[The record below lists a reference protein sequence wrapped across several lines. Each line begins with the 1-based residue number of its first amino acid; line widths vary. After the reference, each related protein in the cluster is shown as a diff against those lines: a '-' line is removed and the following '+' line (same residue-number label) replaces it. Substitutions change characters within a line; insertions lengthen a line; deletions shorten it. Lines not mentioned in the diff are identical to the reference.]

1 MANKERKDLNTT
13 NGDLGND
20 YATSSVPI
28 SQRRGFF
35 GTAMVWVG
43 WCISLSAFLTGG
55 TIGAGNTL
63 WIGLLAVLA
72 GNLLLFVLG
81 SLCGVIGFRTG
92 RTTYSLFEP
101 MFGSKG
107 SILVSVLRGASAMSF
122 IGVLLN
128 SFANTLTALLP
139 WFPFWLAVLLFGI
152 AILSTS
158 IRGFKGLEWIS
169 KIAGPLLWALLALC
183 LYATLK
189 NYGTATLVSYTP
201 EKPLDF
207 LTSMGAAVATW
218 VAGAGMA
225 ADLTR
230 YSKKASHVWGGSLI
244 GYILG
249 SALFEAVAVVCAIG
263 VGDGNLVVVMSK
275 LGLLIPAVLVLGL
288 ALWTTTDNNIYS
300 SSLAFTN
307 AAKLAGWNVP
317 KWVFCVAADAIA
329 MAFAFLGLASK
340 FSVWLSFTRSLP

>member
-225 ADLTR
+225 ADL
-230 YSKKASHVWGGSLI
+230 
-244 GYILG
+244 ILR
-249 SALFEAVAVVCAIG
+249 
-263 VGDGNLVVVMSK
+263 K
-275 LGLLIPAVLVLGL
+275 PAC
-288 ALWTTTDNNIYS
+288 S
-300 SSLAFTN
+300 SSRCSS
-307 AAKLAGWNVP
+307 AAG
-317 KWVFCVAADAIA
+317 
-329 MAFAFLGLASK
+329 
-340 FSVWLSFTRSLP
+340 

>member
-158 IRGFKGLEWIS
+158 IRGFKGL
-169 KIAGPLLWALLALC
+169 
-183 LYATLK
+183 
-189 NYGTATLVSYTP
+189 
-201 EKPLDF
+201 
-207 LTSMGAAVATW
+207 
-218 VAGAGMA
+218 
-225 ADLTR
+225 
-230 YSKKASHVWGGSLI
+230 
-244 GYILG
+244 
-249 SALFEAVAVVCAIG
+249 
-263 VGDGNLVVVMSK
+263 
-275 LGLLIPAVLVLGL
+275 
-288 ALWTTTDNNIYS
+288 
-300 SSLAFTN
+300 
-307 AAKLAGWNVP
+307 
-317 KWVFCVAADAIA
+317 
-329 MAFAFLGLASK
+329 
-340 FSVWLSFTRSLP
+340 

>member
-139 WFPFWLAVLLFGI
+139 WFPFWLAWILAFILSQLTKSAIPSVTAILFGFVLYI
-152 AILSTS
+152 VFYYVLDIKLNIHKESLENPVNGEVWDMPTS
-158 IRGFKGLEWIS
+158 KE
-169 KIAGPLLWALLALC
+169 
-183 LYATLK
+183 
-189 NYGTATLVSYTP
+189 
-201 EKPLDF
+201 
-207 LTSMGAAVATW
+207 
-218 VAGAGMA
+218 
-225 ADLTR
+225 
-230 YSKKASHVWGGSLI
+230 
-244 GYILG
+244 
-249 SALFEAVAVVCAIG
+249 
-263 VGDGNLVVVMSK
+263 
-275 LGLLIPAVLVLGL
+275 
-288 ALWTTTDNNIYS
+288 
-300 SSLAFTN
+300 
-307 AAKLAGWNVP
+307 
-317 KWVFCVAADAIA
+317 VAAQIA
-329 MAFAFLGLASK
+329 QQEKAAQEK
-340 FSVWLSFTRSLP
+340 